1 MAFAWAVSPTP
12 IKTWLSGGAASAGV
26 SWFGARTRTRAPA
39 GAAPASP
46 RSIPAPRTPAAAA
59 AAPPSTV
66 RRGTRRCNTSSIV
79 GCSSFSESF
88 AIEAL
93 LYLIVPPG
101 RTARAESYS
110 WKGLI
115 LAWIEGI
122 AQAVADEREAE
133 HCQGDRDGREDRQV
147 PIEL

>member
-1 MAFAWAVSPTP
+1 MK
-12 IKTWLSGGAASAGV
+12 IWLSGAAASAGV

-66 RRGTRRCNTSSIV
+66 RRGTRRRKTSSIV
-79 GCSSFSESF
+79 GWSTFSESF

-93 LYLIVPPG
+93 LYFIVPPG
-101 RTARAESYS
+101 RTVRAESYS

-115 LAWIEGI
+115 LAWIEGV
-122 AQAVADEREAE
+122 AQAVANEREAE
-133 HCQGDRDGREDRQV
+133 NSQGDRNGREDSQV
-147 PIEL
+147 PVELEI